1 MEGRFNDAERY
12 YTSFN
17 SNTLMKPIKIIRYS
31 RVDKKQC
38 SLTALEGRADLK
50 FHNEKAIGKVD
61 FNGCVLLHPD
71 GVELSEAD
79 KDKSIILVDAHWKKA
94 MKIVTQL
101 EENYELER
109 RGITGFS
116 TAFPRTKGLKGD
128 PVNGLR
134 SCECLW
140 VVKKLLGERDDSL
153 LENYYFRE
161 EFFER
166 NKEKIAVLE
175 KL

>member
-1 MEGRFNDAERY
+1 
-12 YTSFN
+12 
-17 SNTLMKPIKIIRYS
+17 MKPIKIIRYS
-31 RVDKKQC
+31 RVDRKQC
-38 SLTALEGRADLK
+38 SLTALEGRPDLE
-50 FHNEKAIGKVD
+50 FHNEKAIGIAD
-61 FNGCVLLHPD
+61 LNGCVLLHPD
-71 GVELSEAD
+71 GIELSEAD

-101 EENYELER
+101 DETYELEK

-116 TAFPRTKGLKGD
+116 TAFPRTNGLNGD

-140 VVKKLLGERDDSL
+140 VIKNLFGERDDSL
-153 LENYYFRE
+153 LDDYYFRE

-166 NKEKIAVLE
+166 NKEKIEIQKVAESAGDIISRLRC
-175 KL
+175 